1 MYVCMYAWMYVCMYV
16 YQPCYVL
23 LFTIQVQRQR
33 VYYRHDTPATIAA
46 HAASG
51 LLITIENGWR
61 WCGN

>member
-1 MYVCMYAWMYVCMYV
+1 MYVCMYAWMYVCMYISLAM
-16 YQPCYVL
+16 YSFSP
-23 LFTIQVQRQR
+23 FKFNANAF
-33 VYYRHDTPATIAA
+33 YYRHDTPATIAA